1 MGQVQ
6 NVLVY
11 HLLCQGTVDEAM
23 QEILAIKEEEFDMF
37 AHDSAIA
44 EAADG
49 LADKE
54 WIRKVVEAERQ
65 KYLPAVV
72 EQPVRD

>member
-1 MGQVQ
+1 MK
-6 NVLVY
+6 VLVVSDTHGDLQ
-11 HLLCQGTVDEAM
+11 HLEYV
-23 QEILAIKEEEFDMF
+23 LAEEEEFDMF

>member
-11 HLLCQGTVDEAM
+11 HLLCQNTVDEAVRD
-23 QEILAIKEEEFDMF
+23 ILRTKELEFDMF

-54 WIRKVVEAERQ
+54 WIRKVLEEERK

-72 EQPVRD
+72 EQ